1 MIGRYWTVTSDDRR
15 DSDSPDLP
23 TGTVDDWPDWNEDAA
38 VIVSGLVIRQPCV
51 VAVLAGRGR
60 HRAGRQQPGSVVPGR
75 LPATRR
81 DAPVKSERQ
90 MCVRARPTRRKGKK
104 KKTRHMNQSVIL
116 IVFAMFL
123 SPSSGQLAGANRRR
137 PATLRPLSHRPCR
150 DRWWRRNRFWW
161 TLDWELGTQRM
172 WGIRLTVRA

>member
-1 MIGRYWTVTSDDRR
+1 VTSDGRR
-15 DSDSPDLP
+15 
-23 TGTVDDWPDWNEDAA
+23 DWNEDAA

-90 MCVRARPTRRKGKK
+90 MCVRARPTRRTGKK

-123 SPSSGQLAGANRRR
+123 SPSSGQLAGTDR
-137 PATLRPLSHRPCR
+137 PPSGQQRLAVVTIARVEIDGGEGTGSGGHWIGNLGRSACGG
-150 DRWWRRNRFWW
+150 
-161 TLDWELGTQRM
+161 LD
-172 WGIRLTVRA
+172 

>member
-1 MIGRYWTVTSDDRR
+1 MERR
-15 DSDSPDLP
+15 
-23 TGTVDDWPDWNEDAA
+23 
-38 VIVSGLVIRQPCV
+38 C
-51 VAVLAGRGR
+51 GR
-60 HRAGRQQPGSVVPGR
+60 HCQSTRHPSAVWSRPCRTRKASRGAPAAAQRRPR
-75 LPATRR
+75 LPAPRR
-81 DAPVKSERQ
+81 DAPIKSERQ
-90 MCVRARPTRRKGKK
+90 TCACACARPTKRKGKK

-137 PATLRPLSHRPCR
+137 PTTLRPLSHRPCR